1 MALSGDD
8 KNPPLKKKPAG
19 RKRKTAERVKKATP
33 VPLTQYQK
41 NWILDDS
48 RFKIGLMSRQAG
60 KSFATALEAV
70 SGALRQK
77 SKWVFLSAGER
88 QSKELM
94 LTAANHLRA
103 YNKAIDVIEEGFK
116 AEDSTEYKQLELVLP
131 NGSRIIGLPA
141 NPYTARGHS
150 AHILLDEFAF
160 HKDSSA
166 IWKALFPTVTRGYR
180 IRIVSTPQ
188 GRQNMFYRL
197 WANAESSGY
206 SAHRVTIYDAVRM
219 GLELK
224 NDKGGII
231 SPEELMLALNDD
243 EAWAQEYMC
252 DFVDESSALLSY
264 EMIGECESDRCLWT
278 EGYGYTEAPAGEYF
292 IGMDIGRRNDL
303 SVISTIENTGSGFIT
318 REVLVMKNTPF
329 RDQQEHLHA
338 RIAALRPHR
347 VCIDATGIG
356 AMLAEEAA
364 RYFPCVEEISFTMAV
379 KSEMASRTRAMFE
392 DRNIRIPIDRDL
404 REDLHSIRKTVT
416 ASGNVRYDAERTD
429 SRGHADRFWSLA
441 LAIHAAGAQKADY
454 NVLSGFRRTFSDTF
468 KGY

>member
-8 KNPPLKKKPAG
+8 EKKKPST
-19 RKRKTAERVKKATP
+19 RKKKQAHKPIKRPAP
-33 VPLTQYQK
+33 VPLTEYQK
-41 NWILDDS
+41 KWVLDDS
-48 RFKIGLMSRQAG
+48 RFKIGLMSRQGG

-70 SGALRQK
+70 SGALRHK
-77 SKWVFLSAGER
+77 CKWVFLSAGER

-103 YNKAIDVIEEGFK
+103 YNKAIDVIEEGFR

-180 IRIVSTPQ
+180 IRIISTPQ

-197 WANAESSGY
+197 WANAEASGY
-206 SAHRVTIYDAVRM
+206 SAHKVTIYDAVRM

-224 NDKGGII
+224 DDKGGII
-231 SPEELMLALNDD
+231 TPDELRIALNDD

-252 DFVDESSALLSY
+252 DFVDESTALLSY
-264 EMIGECESDRCLWT
+264 EAIGECESDRCLWPD
-278 EGYGYTEAPAGEYF
+278 GYGYFNAPCGEYY
-292 IGMDIGRRNDL
+292 IGMDIGRKKDL
-303 SVISTIENTGSGFIT
+303 SVICTIQNTGSGFET
-318 REVLVMKNTPF
+318 KEVFIMKNAPF
-329 RDQQEHLHA
+329 SEQQEQLHS
-338 RIAALRPHR
+338 RIAALRPFR
-347 VCIDATGIG
+347 VCVDATGIG

-364 RYFPCVEEISFTMAV
+364 RFFPEVEETVFTMAS
-379 KSEMASRTRAMFE
+379 KSAMAARTRTMFE
-392 DRNIRIPIDRDL
+392 DRSILIPVDREM

-416 ASGNVRYDAERTD
+416 ASGNIRYDADRTD
-429 SRGHADRFWSLA
+429 ARGHADRFWALA
-441 LAIHAAGAQKADY
+441 LAIHAAGGQKTDY
-454 NVLSGFRRTFSDTF
+454 NVLSGFRRTYSDTF